1 MAEAPVVTEQ
11 PRTTAVPLRGSSI
24 LAVPVDSSH
33 ILQQVIIRLRE
44 TIIKETD
51 VLRKFSENFIG
62 MLYDENIRSIT
73 YLTDVISNDIF
84 MIHTEIP
91 SLIVPPRLVE
101 YSYKTR
107 MLTILSTASMS
118 LRDIIRTITQ
128 QMESIVSLQ
137 TLDTSKLEQL
147 NIMLDHYITLLL
159 AIHES
164 IIINGERILGI
175 LSINLDPLNR
185 PAVANMLFTE
195 RDIFTIKR

>member
-128 QMESIVSLQ
+128 QMESIVSSQ
-137 TLDTSKLEQL
+137 TLDTNKLEQL